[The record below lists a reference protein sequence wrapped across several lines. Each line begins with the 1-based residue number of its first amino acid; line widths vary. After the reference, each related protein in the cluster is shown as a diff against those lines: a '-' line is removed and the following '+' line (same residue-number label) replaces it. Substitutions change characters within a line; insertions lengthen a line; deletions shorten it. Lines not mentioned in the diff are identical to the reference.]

1 METPMTIL
9 SRRKLIATALALA
22 AAGHGR
28 GVSGQSVNAGV
39 AGLMAKLA
47 SLTWDRRRA
56 EQIWNQAGGPRFEI
70 IDYVDMRFLGKVH
83 RQPVVPAV
91 ASPEEQKA
99 RGIKLTY
106 EQIADI
112 REALSAISLY
122 LRGLGM
128 APPKL
133 PMADGKFYVFVCG
146 DMADIAGAAGD
157 ARGVGM
163 NDFGGETPFTTVPEG
178 THLILS
184 SLGYF
189 DPYKDHPFSTK
200 ITIAHELVH
209 AIDRYM
215 VVSDDKPGVLD
226 GVGKWWSEGNVDSAP
241 QYSLKALGYEPEKTL
256 RKGARSHAKNIGAR
270 PFDYPLTLKGVP
282 PRRPAWV
289 REGLPPPVAP
299 LTEADYA
306 RGFWTDNAPYF
317 TSSFWRF
324 LMKEEAPA
332 RKGRGGTVPGDF
344 ELFPKLRGV
353 VISSTDVAKAAA
365 NREWMDTGVS
375 ALDGFLREQHPTWGA
390 TGLYRAFPAFIAH
403 FIEWPDQ
410 VIKSR
415 QGILAHEKWLAALF
429 MEGAPKKPISIDKD
443 IAVELTVLPLA
454 AKAIRFE
461 IPQIGI
467 GPDDYPPVTITVS
480 ILDGDG
486 QANPIDNIHVG
497 LRGQCLANGVS
508 QPGRYS
514 GGRVRR
520 WASVRATPLKR
531 STVKDET
538 ILSFINVAP
547 DPTTTRPVRIRVQVS
562 LQAASTT
569 GQCSYHPKP
578 VDKPDGGTVAPPPSK
593 APSAPEATP
602 VVPITIDAEEIR
614 IVLNKNADL
623 VRMLND
629 TLDINTSS
637 AIDRENEEGSSRLQ
651 GSAASVMGAIS
662 GGEVRPGVGIGNFDP
677 ALVAAAKMRAL
688 EITLTIP
695 SVKPGYVGSVSGG
708 RVTAE
713 WHEPAYAPFAEYGVS
728 TSVRIET
735 DVVQVQITSSGDGAI
750 LGTFSADFDRGSENT
765 EAIFRGRIEGRFS
778 LGIANDAV
786 AEGHALP
793 EDPSACMPTD
803 FFITSA
809 RNGMKTAEMA
819 EFFRQLAA
827 EMGAGLSSGGGGGA
841 GSGGGG
847 GQGGAGG
854 QAGVL
859 EPGGCKVTPAE
870 FDAWFEDLYGSHP
883 MITPAQRAEM
893 KQQFLSTWDYTEQL
907 ICASRNVS

>member
-1 METPMTIL
+1 
-9 SRRKLIATALALA
+9 
-22 AAGHGR
+22 
-28 GVSGQSVNAGV
+28 
-39 AGLMAKLA
+39 
-47 SLTWDRRRA
+47 
-56 EQIWNQAGGPRFEI
+56 
-70 IDYVDMRFLGKVH
+70 
-83 RQPVVPAV
+83 
-91 ASPEEQKA
+91 
-99 RGIKLTY
+99 
-106 EQIADI
+106 
-112 REALSAISLY
+112 
-122 LRGLGM
+122 
-128 APPKL
+128 
-133 PMADGKFYVFVCG
+133 
-146 DMADIAGAAGD
+146 
-157 ARGVGM
+157 
-163 NDFGGETPFTTVPEG
+163 
-178 THLILS
+178 
-184 SLGYF
+184 
-189 DPYKDHPFSTK
+189 
-200 ITIAHELVH
+200 
-209 AIDRYM
+209 
-215 VVSDDKPGVLD
+215 
-226 GVGKWWSEGNVDSAP
+226 
-241 QYSLKALGYEPEKTL
+241 
-256 RKGARSHAKNIGAR
+256 
-270 PFDYPLTLKGVP
+270 
-282 PRRPAWV
+282 
-289 REGLPPPVAP
+289 
-299 LTEADYA
+299 
-306 RGFWTDNAPYF
+306 
-317 TSSFWRF
+317 
-324 LMKEEAPA
+324 
-332 RKGRGGTVPGDF
+332 
-344 ELFPKLRGV
+344 
-353 VISSTDVAKAAA
+353 
-365 NREWMDTGVS
+365 
-375 ALDGFLREQHPTWGA
+375 
-390 TGLYRAFPAFIAH
+390 
-403 FIEWPDQ
+403 
-410 VIKSR
+410 
-415 QGILAHEKWLAALF
+415 
-429 MEGAPKKPISIDKD
+429 
-443 IAVELTVLPLA
+443 
-454 AKAIRFE
+454 
-461 IPQIGI
+461 
-467 GPDDYPPVTITVS
+467 
-480 ILDGDG
+480 
-486 QANPIDNIHVG
+486 
-497 LRGQCLANGVS
+497 
-508 QPGRYS
+508 
-514 GGRVRR
+514 
-520 WASVRATPLKR
+520 VRATPLKR
-531 STVKDET
+531 STVNDET

-569 GQCSYHPKP
+569 GQCSYHPRP
-578 VDKPDGGTVAPPPSK
+578 VEKPDGGTVAPPPSK
-593 APSAPEATP
+593 APSAPEVTP

-637 AIDRENEEGSSRLQ
+637 AIDRENEEGSSRPQ
-651 GSAASVMGAIS
+651 GLAASVMGAIS

-713 WHEPAYAPFAEYGVS
+713 WHEPAYAPFTEYGVS

-735 DVVQVQITSSGDGAI
+735 DAVQVQITSSGDGAI